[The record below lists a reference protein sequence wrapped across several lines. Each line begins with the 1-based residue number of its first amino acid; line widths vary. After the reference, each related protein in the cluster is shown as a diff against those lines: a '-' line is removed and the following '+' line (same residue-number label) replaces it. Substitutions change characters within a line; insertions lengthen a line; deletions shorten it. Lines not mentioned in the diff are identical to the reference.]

1 MNKAS
6 KILISIGL
14 ILLLIL
20 LFFVIIENQFAVSLP
35 FTLLA
40 MDNYPLIGSQISVFL
55 FWASIGFAVLAII
68 GLLVVIFF
76 PKQSNTLVIP
86 SETGELVI
94 QKKAIENFVLRI
106 VEKEPFMDDPSV
118 KVKMLKKKIKVD
130 VSGKMRRVM
139 AVPERQNALVSD
151 INMELKSLMGV
162 RSEIETKVQLK
173 DTTKEKSNHDESARV
188 V

>member
-20 LFFVIIENQFAVSLP
+20 LFFVIIENQFAVALP
-35 FTLLA
+35 FNLIA

-55 FWASIGFAVLAII
+55 FWASIGFAILAII
-68 GLLVVIFF
+68 ALFVVIFF
-76 PKQSNTLVIP
+76 PKQTSTLVIP

-94 QKKAIENFVLRI
+94 QKKAIENFVLQI
-106 VEKEPFMDDPSV
+106 VEKEPFMENPSV
-118 KVKMLKKKIKVD
+118 KVKMLKRKIKVD
-130 VSGKMRRVM
+130 VNGKMRRVM
-139 AVPERQNALVSD
+139 AVPEKQNALVAD
-151 INMELKSLMGV
+151 INTELRNLMGV
-162 RSEIETKVQLK
+162 RSHVETSVKLK
-173 DTTKEKSNHDESARV
+173 DTAKEKQSNDESARV